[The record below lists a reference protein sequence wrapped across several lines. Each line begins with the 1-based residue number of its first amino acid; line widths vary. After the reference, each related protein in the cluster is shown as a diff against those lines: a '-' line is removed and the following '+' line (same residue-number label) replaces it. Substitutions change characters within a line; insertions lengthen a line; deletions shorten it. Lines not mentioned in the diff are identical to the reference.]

1 MVALIR
7 EIGNKFFLSS
17 TNMNSTTTMALPTVN
32 ASIYIEMD
40 FENVVKNTSDNYD
53 EMRGWTT
60 TPNKQF
66 SRASSISST
75 VSLVTYHK

>member
-53 EMRGWTT
+53 EMRG
-60 TPNKQF
+60 
-66 SRASSISST
+66 
-75 VSLVTYHK
+75 